1 MIPRTAA
8 RTRRYNRFCPLS
20 LTLDQ
25 VGERWTLHIIL
36 ALMSGPK
43 RYSELKRM
51 LAGAGANIL
60 SERLRQLSA
69 NDLVG
74 RTTGN
79 VPGSDTTYHLTE
91 RGRDLGRVVGSLMTY
106 GLHLLT
112 PPPEDDR
119 DNHGP
124 VDQPWTPAAETES
137 IDECYE
143 WSIDG
148 VTFELAARGSQLVR
162 TSGRA
167 THPVVTLRT
176 DSATL
181 AAIVRGQITIAEA
194 VDRSEAYLKG
204 SRRAVQRMLAIVG
217 LPLARVGS

>member
-1 MIPRTAA
+1 MDAT
-8 RTRRYNRFCPLS
+8 
-20 LTLDQ
+20 
-25 VGERWTLHIIL
+25 HH
-36 ALMSGPK
+36 SGPHEWTETLLGAEA
-43 RYSELKRM
+43 SA
-51 LAGAGANIL
+51 AGAGANIL
-60 SERLRQLSA
+60 SERLRQVSA
-69 NDLVG
+69 SDLVG